1 MEISCGRRSFAVHFE
16 DHFRSG
22 NHLRSGISYGTVY
35 CTLVKFLRRELKRR
49 HWDLFSETEAFHQA
63 RHRTSGCCSCQ
74 RSPSLT
80 GTGAHYPCSI
90 ICVPFLVNG
99 SFSSSNF
106 PDKVKLTRITS
117 VFKKGSRFD
126 KDNYRPISVLSNFS
140 KLFEKVMYCR
150 LCSYLE

>member
-1 MEISCGRRSFAVHFE
+1 MGISCCRRSFVVHFE

-22 NHLRSGISYGTVY
+22 NHLRSGISCATEY
-35 CTLVKFLRRELKRR
+35 CTLDKFVRRELKHR

-80 GTGAHYPCSI
+80 GAGAHYPCST
-90 ICVPFLVNG
+90 ICVPFLVND

-106 PDKVKLTRITS
+106 PDKVKLARITP

-126 KDNYRPISVLSNFS
+126 KDNYRPISVLSKFS
-140 KLFEKVMYCR
+140 KLFEKAMYCR
-150 LCSYLE
+150 LCSY